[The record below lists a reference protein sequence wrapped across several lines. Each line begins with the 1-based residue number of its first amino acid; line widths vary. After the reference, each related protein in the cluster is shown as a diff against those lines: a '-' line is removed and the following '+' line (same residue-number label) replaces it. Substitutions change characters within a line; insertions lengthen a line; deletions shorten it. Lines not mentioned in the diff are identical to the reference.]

1 MKTFTR
7 LSARCCAIMALLPA
21 VSAAS
26 GSADTGDHAL
36 CRERALAE
44 GLRSEEVILDYISEC
59 VQNQSAAN
67 TSGIPAS
74 GIASDAAPGTA
85 QAPRRNPAAGVAR

>member
-44 GLRSEEVILDYISEC
+44 GLRSEEVILDYIFEC
-59 VQNQSAAN
+59 VQSQSNVNA
-67 TSGIPAS
+67 SGIPVS
-74 GIASDAAPGTA
+74 GISSDAATGTVK
-85 QAPRRNPAAGVAR
+85 APRRSPATGVDR